1 MRRLLA
7 YLERLPSVAIVAIAL
22 AMVVVVGT
30 MDYLTG
36 YEISLSVFYL
46 AAIALA
52 TWLAGKR
59 TGWLISA
66 LSVSSWLVGD
76 LAAGANYS
84 NRGVAIWNIII
95 ALVFYL
101 VLVEALSNLRALQR
115 QLEAKV
121 VERTSAL
128 TEEMAKR
135 RALEREL
142 LAVGEKERQRIGH
155 DLHDSLCQHLT
166 GTALAGQ
173 VLGEKLAA
181 RSLPEE
187 ADAARVVNLIEE
199 GITLARN
206 LARGLAP
213 VELEAEGLM
222 AALSEL
228 AGATRQRFNIDCRFE
243 SPCDVLID
251 DSAVSTHLFRIA
263 QEAVSN
269 AIKHG
274 RARRVNIALFL
285 DEGEVTLEIGDDG
298 CGFRKP
304 EPEEKGMGLHIMQ
317 HRATMIGANLT
328 IEKRPP
334 GTVVS
339 CRVGK
344 CSETEGGVRMTAERS
359 ETNCRRQPEGRGGRA
374 ELTDKSGMTN
384 DCAIQQERNA

>member
-1 MRRLLA
+1 MRRLLS
-7 YLERLPSVAIVAIAL
+7 YLERLPSAAIVAITL
-22 AMVVVVGT
+22 AIVVIVGIF
-30 MDYLTG
+30 DYLSG
-36 YEISLSVFYL
+36 YEISFSVFYL
-46 AAIALA
+46 AAVALV
-52 TWLAGKR
+52 TWLVGKR
-59 TGWLISA
+59 AGWFISV
-66 LSVSSWLVGD
+66 LSVISWLVGD
-76 LAAGANYS
+76 LAAGATYS
-84 NRGVAIWNIII
+84 NRVVPIWNVII

-115 QLEAKV
+115 GLESKV

-135 RALEREL
+135 QALEKEL
-142 LAVGEKERQRIGH
+142 LAAGEKERQRIGH

-181 RSLPEE
+181 KSLPEE
-187 ADAARVVNLIEE
+187 VDAARVVSLIEE

-228 AGATRQRFNIDCRFE
+228 ARTTRQRFNIDCRFE

-285 DEGEVTLEIGDDG
+285 DEDEVTLEISDDG
-298 CGFRKP
+298 CGFKEP
-304 EPEEKGMGLHIMQ
+304 SPEEKGMGLHIMQ

-328 IEKRPP
+328 IEKRAP
-334 GTVVS
+334 GTVVG
-339 CRVGK
+339 CRMGDARK
-344 CSETEGGVRMTAERS
+344 
-359 ETNCRRQPEGRGGRA
+359 RRA
-374 ELTDKSGMTN
+374 
-384 DCAIQQERNA
+384 A